1 MAGTIVVAVRKA
13 LIAALTP
20 VINGTAGMESV
31 DVRFQYPAGDDQPR
45 EVVWT
50 QNPQIDLQSASL
62 RAGRNFLNETS
73 TFDVVLMS
81 WQPATTAEDAATR
94 VIEIGEVIA
103 AWIGDHKNGE
113 TLNVPGLQTLTV
125 SGSASQTETLEN
137 DSVTGRMQIPIRY
150 TARLT

>member
-1 MAGTIVVAVRKA
+1 MAGSIVVAVRKA
-13 LIAALTP
+13 LVTALTP
-20 VINGTAGMESV
+20 VIQGTAGMEQV
-31 DVRFQYPAGDDQPR
+31 EVGFQYPAGDAQLR

-113 TLNVPGLQTLTV
+113 TLNVPGLQTLTI

-137 DSVTGRMQIPIRY
+137 ESVTGRMQIPVRF